1 MAFSVEIEPQA
12 FDDIDELASAIR
24 RGSSFEMAQRWFN
37 GLMAAIASLQE
48 IPERCAFA
56 PEAEEL
62 GDAIRLLLYGRRNR
76 SYRIYFKVQ
85 QDSESVG
92 KVLIF
97 HVRHWARR
105 PLTEDEL
112 DELMDDQDDQ

>member
-1 MAFSVEIEPQA
+1 MAFSVEIQPQA

-24 RGSSFEMAQRWFN
+24 RGSSFEIAQRWFN
-37 GLMAAIASLQE
+37 GLMVAIASLQE
-48 IPERCAFA
+48 MPERCALA

-62 GDAIRLLLYGRRNR
+62 GDAIRLLLYGRRSR
-76 SYRIYFKVQ
+76 SYKVYFKVQ
-85 QDSESVG
+85 MDSATIG
-92 KVLIF
+92 KVLVF